1 MGPIG
6 PGTMEA
12 RSSLDLDLEL
22 MPEKVPSIYDVTIFT
37 FALGLGLAIST
48 ISHFILEYISYCHVA
63 DLIAAISTLVTI
75 LCHHGDVEPAA

>member
-1 MGPIG
+1 MKPH
-6 PGTMEA
+6 
-12 RSSLDLDLEL
+12 SSLYLDLDLI
-22 MPEKVPSIYDVTIFT
+22 PDTVPSIYDFTIFT
-37 FALGLGLAIST
+37 FALGLGLVIST